1 MPAPERI
8 ADQLRREIRRGEIP
22 PGGLLVQDELA
33 RRFGV
38 SRNPL
43 REALAALSGEGL
55 VELRAGRRAVVRE
68 LSPAELVELYDLR
81 ICLEPVLAPW
91 IIDAAAPRDV
101 AALRTLARTTAQ
113 AEGTG
118 DWLEANY
125 ELHSALYA
133 LANRPRTQEIC
144 LSLLGASQ
152 PYSAIN
158 IGRLGGR
165 GQAEAEHEGMIA
177 AIEGRDA
184 PGLAALMVAH
194 LSHART
200 ALTASDS

>member
-81 ICLEPVLAPW
+81 IRLEPVLAPW

-101 AALRTLARTTAQ
+101 AALRTLARRRRAPATGWRRTTSC
-113 AEGTG
+113 T
-118 DWLEANY
+118 
-125 ELHSALYA
+125 
-133 LANRPRTQEIC
+133 P
-144 LSLLGASQ
+144 LSTPS
-152 PYSAIN
+152 
-158 IGRLGGR
+158 
-165 GQAEAEHEGMIA
+165 
-177 AIEGRDA
+177 
-184 PGLAALMVAH
+184 
-194 LSHART
+194 RT
-200 ALTASDS
+200 ARAPRRSA